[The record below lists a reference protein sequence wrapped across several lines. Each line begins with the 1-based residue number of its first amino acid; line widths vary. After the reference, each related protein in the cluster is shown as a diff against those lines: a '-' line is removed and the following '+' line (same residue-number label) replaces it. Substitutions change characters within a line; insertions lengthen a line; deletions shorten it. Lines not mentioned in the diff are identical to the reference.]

1 MLLNKFVCTVL
12 TAAVCACSTLSIADE
27 KALRIGIEAAYPP
40 FAYKTPDN
48 QLAGFDYDI
57 GQELCTRIATK
68 CEWIEMEF
76 DGLIPALK
84 VRKIDAAISSVSI
97 TAARAR
103 SVDFTNS
110 YYLLPAKLVARKDS
124 GINVAPA
131 DLKGKRIGV
140 QRASNFDRYATEI
153 FEKEGAEVVKYGTQN
168 EVFLDLAAGRLDASL
183 AGALVIEDGFLKTP
197 QGADYHVLDQNFTD
211 ETYFGTGAGIAIRKN
226 DPLVGKLNDALA
238 AIKKDGTYDKI
249 QKRHFQYDISGD
261 NTQAFLIYKRLK

>member
-1 MLLNKFVCTVL
+1 MILNKFVCTVL
-12 TAAVCACSTLSIADE
+12 TAAVCVSCSLSMASE
-27 KALRIGIEAAYPP
+27 KDLRIGIEAAYPP

-48 QLAGFDYDI
+48 KLAGFDYDL
-57 GQELCTRIATK
+57 GQELCARITAK

-97 TAARAR
+97 TAARAK

-110 YYLLPAKLVARKDS
+110 YYRLPAKLVTRKDS
-124 GINVAPA
+124 GINAAPV

-140 QRASNFDRYATEI
+140 QRASNFDRYATEV
-153 FEKEGAEVVKYGTQN
+153 FEKEGAEIVKYGTQN

-183 AGALVIEDGFLKTP
+183 AGSLVISDGFLKTP

-211 ETYFGTGAGIAIRKN
+211 EAYFGTGAGIATRKN
-226 DPLVGKLNDALA
+226 DPLVGKLNNALG
-238 AIKKDGTYDKI
+238 AIKQDGTYDKI
-249 QKRHFQYDISGD
+249 QKKYFQYDISGD
-261 NTQAFLIYKRLK
+261 K